1 MESKKKQVGWYRF
14 VQVTWPW
21 LLYLGSLILIAAVAV
36 SLMGCTTKR
45 AVVKEVPVVVE
56 KTRHDTIMQ
65 TRLKVDTCIIRDS
78 VVVTEQGTDRWHTR
92 YLLRYR
98 TDTVYKVRVDS
109 IPKITTIT
117 KEITRQVP
125 AQRKWWETAL
135 MVLGGACIGGIIML
149 LRKKVFSRF

>member
-1 MESKKKQVGWYRF
+1 MESEKKQVGWYRF

-21 LLYLGSLILIAAVAV
+21 LLYIGSLILIAAVAV

-125 AQRKWWETAL
+125 RQRKWWETAL
-135 MVLGGACIGGIIML
+135 MVLGGACIGGIIMW
-149 LRKKVFSRF
+149 LRK

>member
-21 LLYLGSLILIAAVAV
+21 LLYLGSLILIAAVVV

-45 AVVKEVPVVVE
+45 AVVKEVPVVVV
-56 KTRHDTIMQ
+56 KTHHDTIMQ
-65 TRLKVDTCIIRDS
+65 TRLRVDTCIMRDS

-98 TDTVYKVRVDS
+98 IDTVYKVRVDS

-125 AQRKWWETAL
+125 RQRKWWETAL
-135 MVLGGACIGGIIML
+135 MILGGACIGGIIML
-149 LRKKVFSRF
+149 LRK

>member
-1 MESKKKQVGWYRF
+1 MESKKKQVGWYKF

-65 TRLKVDTCIIRDS
+65 TRLMVDTCILSDS

-98 TDTVYKVRVDS
+98 IDTVYKVRVDS

-125 AQRKWWETAL
+125 AQKKWWETAL
-135 MVLGGACIGGIIML
+135 MVLGGACIGGIIMK
-149 LRKKVFSRF
+149 LRK

>member
-1 MESKKKQVGWYRF
+1 MESEKKQVGWYRF

-21 LLYLGSLILIAAVAV
+21 LLYIGSLILIAAVAV

-65 TRLKVDTCIIRDS
+65 TRLMVDTCILSDS

-125 AQRKWWETAL
+125 AQKKWWETAL
-135 MVLGGACIGGIIML
+135 MVLGGACIGGIIMW
-149 LRKKVFSRF
+149 LRK

>member
-14 VQVTWPW
+14 MQVTWPW

-65 TRLKVDTCIIRDS
+65 TRLMVDTCILSDS

-98 TDTVYKVRVDS
+98 IDTVYKVRVDS

-135 MVLGGACIGGIIML
+135 MILGGACLGGIIMW
-149 LRKKVFSRF
+149 LRK

>member
-21 LLYLGSLILIAAVAV
+21 LLYLGSVVLIVAIVAAL
-36 SLMGCTTKR
+36 SGCTTKKM
-45 AVVKEVPVVVE
+45 VVEKPVVVE
-56 KTRHDTIMQ
+56 KTHHDTIMQ
-65 TRLKVDTCIIRDS
+65 TRLMVDTCILSDS

-98 TDTVYKVRVDS
+98 IDTLYKVRVDS

-125 AQRKWWETAL
+125 RQRKWWETAL
-135 MVLGGACIGGIIML
+135 MILGGACLGGIIMK
-149 LRKKVFSRF
+149 LRK

>member
-1 MESKKKQVGWYRF
+1 MKRNVFYRF

-21 LLYLGSLILIAAVAV
+21 LLYLGSIVLIAAIVAAL
-36 SLMGCTTKR
+36 SGCTTPKK
-45 AVVKEVPVVVE
+45 VVVEKPVVVE

-65 TRLKVDTCIIRDS
+65 TRLKVDTCIMKDS

-98 TDTVYKVRVDS
+98 IDTVCKVRVDS

-117 KEITRQVP
+117 KEITKQVP
-125 AQRKWWETAL
+125 AKRKWWETAL
-135 MVLGGACIGGIIML
+135 MVMGGACVGGIIMW
-149 LRKKVFSRF
+149 LRK

>member
-1 MESKKKQVGWYRF
+1 MESEKKQIGWYRF

-21 LLYLGSLILIAAVAV
+21 LLYIGAVILIAAIVAAL
-36 SLMGCTTKR
+36 SGCTTPKK
-45 AVVKEVPVVVE
+45 VVVEKPVVVE

-65 TRLKVDTCIIRDS
+65 TRLKVDTCIMKDS

-98 TDTVYKVRVDS
+98 IDTVYKVRVDS

-117 KEITRQVP
+117 KEITKQVP
-125 AQRKWWETAL
+125 AKRKWWETAL
-135 MVLGGACIGGIIML
+135 MVLGGACVGGVIMW
-149 LRKKVFSRF
+149 LRK

>member
-1 MESKKKQVGWYRF
+1 MYMKRNVFYRF

-21 LLYLGSLILIAAVAV
+21 LLYLGSIVLIAAIVAAL
-36 SLMGCTTKR
+36 SGCTTPKK
-45 AVVKEVPVVVE
+45 VVVEKPVVVE

-65 TRLKVDTCIIRDS
+65 TRLRVDTCIMKDS
-78 VVVTEQGTDRWHTR
+78 VVVTQLGTDRWHTR

-98 TDTVYKVRVDS
+98 IDTVYKVRVDS

-135 MVLGGACIGGIIML
+135 MVLGGACLGGIIMK
-149 LRKKVFSRF
+149 LRK

>member
-1 MESKKKQVGWYRF
+1 MESEKKQVGWYRF

-21 LLYLGSLILIAAVAV
+21 LLYLGTVILVAAGVGT
-36 SLMGCTTKR
+36 LTGCTTTKKM
-45 AVVKEVPVVVE
+45 VVEKPVVVE
-56 KTRHDTIMQ
+56 KVHHDTLVQ
-65 TRLKVDTCIIRDS
+65 TRLRVDTCIMRDS
-78 VVVTEQGTDRWHTR
+78 VVVTELGTDRWHTR

-125 AQRKWWETAL
+125 TQRKWWETAL
-135 MVLGGACIGGIIML
+135 MILGGACVGGIIMK
-149 LRKKVFSRF
+149 LRK

>member
-1 MESKKKQVGWYRF
+1 MKRNVFYRF

-21 LLYLGSLILIAAVAV
+21 LLYLGSIVLIAAIVAAL
-36 SLMGCTTKR
+36 SGCTTPKK
-45 AVVKEVPVVVE
+45 VVVEKPVVVE

-65 TRLKVDTCIIRDS
+65 TRLRVDTCIMKDS
-78 VVVTEQGTDRWHTR
+78 VVVTQLGTDRWHTR

-98 TDTVYKVRVDS
+98 IDTVYKVRVDS

-135 MVLGGACIGGIIML
+135 MVLGGACLGGIIMK
-149 LRKKVFSRF
+149 LRK

>member
-21 LLYLGSLILIAAVAV
+21 LLYLGSVVLIVAIVAAL
-36 SLMGCTTKR
+36 SGCTTKKM
-45 AVVKEVPVVVE
+45 VVEKPVVVE
-56 KTRHDTIMQ
+56 KVHHDTIMQ
-65 TRLKVDTCIIRDS
+65 TRLRVDTCIMRDS

-98 TDTVYKVRVDS
+98 IDTVYKVRVDS

-125 AQRKWWETAL
+125 ARKKWWETAL
-135 MVLGGACIGGIIML
+135 MVLGGACLGGIIMW
-149 LRKKVFSRF
+149 LRK

>member
-1 MESKKKQVGWYRF
+1 MESKKKQIGWYRF

-21 LLYLGSLILIAAVAV
+21 LLYLGAVILIAAVV
-36 SLMGCTTKR
+36 GTLTGCTTKKM
-45 AVVKEVPVVVE
+45 VVEKPVVVE
-56 KTRHDTIMQ
+56 KVRHDTIMQ
-65 TRLKVDTCIIRDS
+65 TKLRVDTCIMRDS

-117 KEITRQVP
+117 KEITKQVP
-125 AQRKWWETAL
+125 AQRKWWKTAL
-135 MVLGGACIGGIIML
+135 MVLGGVWLGGVIML
-149 LRKKVFSRF
+149 LRK

>member
-1 MESKKKQVGWYRF
+1 MKRNVFYRF

-21 LLYLGSLILIAAVAV
+21 LLYLGSIVLIAANVAAL
-36 SLMGCTTKR
+36 SGCTTPKK
-45 AVVKEVPVVVE
+45 VVVEKPVVVE

-65 TRLKVDTCIIRDS
+65 TRLKVDTCIMKDS

-98 TDTVYKVRVDS
+98 IDTVCKVRVDS

-117 KEITRQVP
+117 KEITKQVP
-125 AQRKWWETAL
+125 AKRKWWETAL
-135 MVLGGACIGGIIML
+135 MVMGGACVGGIIMW
-149 LRKKVFSRF
+149 LRK

>member
-1 MESKKKQVGWYRF
+1 MESEKKQVGWYRF

-21 LLYLGSLILIAAVAV
+21 LLYLGSLILIAAVV
-36 SLMGCTTKR
+36 GSLCGCTTKR
-45 AVVKEVPVVVE
+45 MVVEEPVVVE

-65 TRLKVDTCIIRDS
+65 TRLRVDTCIMRDS

-98 TDTVYKVRVDS
+98 IDTVYKVRVDS
-109 IPKITTIT
+109 VPKITTIT

-125 AQRKWWETAL
+125 AQKKWWETAL
-135 MVLGGACIGGIIML
+135 MVLGGACLGGIIMK
-149 LRKKVFSRF
+149 LRK

>member
-1 MESKKKQVGWYRF
+1 MYMKRNVFYRF

-21 LLYLGSLILIAAVAV
+21 LLYLGSIVLIAAIVAAL
-36 SLMGCTTKR
+36 SGCTTPK
-45 AVVKEVPVVVE
+45 KVVVE

-65 TRLKVDTCIIRDS
+65 TRLRVDTCIMKDS
-78 VVVTEQGTDRWHTR
+78 VVVTQLGTDRWHTR

-98 TDTVYKVRVDS
+98 IDTVYKVRVDS

-135 MVLGGACIGGIIML
+135 MVLGGACLGGIIMK
-149 LRKKVFSRF
+149 LRK

>member
-1 MESKKKQVGWYRF
+1 MYMKRNVFYRF

-21 LLYLGSLILIAAVAV
+21 LLYLGSIVLIAAIVAAL
-36 SLMGCTTKR
+36 SGCTTPKK
-45 AVVKEVPVVVE
+45 VVVEKPVVVE

-65 TRLKVDTCIIRDS
+65 TRLKVDTCIMKDS

-98 TDTVYKVRVDS
+98 VDTVYKVRVDS

-125 AQRKWWETAL
+125 RQRKWWETAL
-135 MVLGGACIGGIIML
+135 MVMGGACVGGIIMK
-149 LRKKVFSRF
+149 LRK

>member
-1 MESKKKQVGWYRF
+1 MYMKRNVFYRF

-21 LLYLGSLILIAAVAV
+21 LLYLGSIVLIAAIVAAL
-36 SLMGCTTKR
+36 SGCTTTKKM
-45 AVVKEVPVVVE
+45 VVEKPVVVE
-56 KTRHDTIMQ
+56 KVRHDTIMQ
-65 TRLKVDTCIIRDS
+65 TRLKVDTCIMKDS

-98 TDTVYKVRVDS
+98 IDTVYKVRVDS

-125 AQRKWWETAL
+125 AQRKLWETAL
-135 MVLGGACIGGIIML
+135 MVMGGACLGGIIMW
-149 LRKKVFSRF
+149 LRK

>member
-65 TRLKVDTCIIRDS
+65 TRLMVDTCILSDS

-117 KEITRQVP
+117 KEITKQLP

-135 MVLGGACIGGIIML
+135 MVMGGVCLGGIIMW
-149 LRKKVFSRF
+149 LRK

>member
-1 MESKKKQVGWYRF
+1 MESKKKQVGWYKF

-36 SLMGCTTKR
+36 SLMGCTAKR

-65 TRLKVDTCIIRDS
+65 TRLMVDTCILSDS

-98 TDTVYKVRVDS
+98 IDTVYKVRVDS

-125 AQRKWWETAL
+125 AQKKWWETAL
-135 MVLGGACIGGIIML
+135 MVLGGACIGGIIMK
-149 LRKKVFSRF
+149 LRK

>member
-1 MESKKKQVGWYRF
+1 MYMKRNVFYRF

-21 LLYLGSLILIAAVAV
+21 LLYLGSIVLIAAIVAAL
-36 SLMGCTTKR
+36 SGCTTP
-45 AVVKEVPVVVE
+45 KEVVVEKPVVVE

-65 TRLKVDTCIIRDS
+65 TRLKVDTCIMKDS

-98 TDTVYKVRVDS
+98 IDTVYKVRVDS

-117 KEITRQVP
+117 KEITKQVP
-125 AQRKWWETAL
+125 AKRKWWETAL
-135 MVLGGACIGGIIML
+135 MVMGGACVGGIIMK
-149 LRKKVFSRF
+149 LRK

>member
-1 MESKKKQVGWYRF
+1 MESEKKQIGWYRF
-14 VQVTWPW
+14 IQVTWPW

-65 TRLKVDTCIIRDS
+65 TRLMVDTCILSDS

-98 TDTVYKVRVDS
+98 IDTVYKVRVDS

-149 LRKKVFSRF
+149 LRK

>member
-1 MESKKKQVGWYRF
+1 MYMKRNVFYRF

-21 LLYLGSLILIAAVAV
+21 LLYLGAVVLIAAIVAAL
-36 SLMGCTTKR
+36 SGCTTPKK
-45 AVVKEVPVVVE
+45 VVVEKPVVVE

-65 TRLKVDTCIIRDS
+65 TRLKVDTCIMKDS

-98 TDTVYKVRVDS
+98 IDTVYKVRVDS

-117 KEITRQVP
+117 KEITKQVP
-125 AQRKWWETAL
+125 AKRKWWETAL
-135 MVLGGACIGGIIML
+135 MVLGGACVGGVIMW
-149 LRKKVFSRF
+149 LRK

>member
-14 VQVTWPW
+14 MQVTWPW

-65 TRLKVDTCIIRDS
+65 TRLMVDTCVLSDS

-98 TDTVYKVRVDS
+98 IDTVYKVRVDS

-125 AQRKWWETAL
+125 TQRKWWETAL
-135 MVLGGACIGGIIML
+135 MVVGGACLGGIIMW
-149 LRKKVFSRF
+149 LRKKVFS

>member
-1 MESKKKQVGWYRF
+1 MESKKKQIGWYRF

-21 LLYLGSLILIAAVAV
+21 LLYLGTVILVAAVV
-36 SLMGCTTKR
+36 GTLTGCTTTKKM
-45 AVVKEVPVVVE
+45 VVEKPVVVE
-56 KTRHDTIMQ
+56 KVHHDTLVQ
-65 TRLKVDTCIIRDS
+65 TRLRVDTCIMKDS

-98 TDTVYKVRVDS
+98 IDTVYKVRVDS
-109 IPKITTIT
+109 IPNITTIT

-135 MVLGGACIGGIIML
+135 MVLGGVCLGGIIMW
-149 LRKKVFSRF
+149 LRK

>member
-1 MESKKKQVGWYRF
+1 MESEKKQVGWYRF

-21 LLYLGSLILIAAVAV
+21 LLYIGSLILIAAVAV

-65 TRLKVDTCIIRDS
+65 TRLMVDTCILSDS

-125 AQRKWWETAL
+125 RQRKWWETAL
-135 MVLGGACIGGIIML
+135 MVLGGACIGGIIMW
-149 LRKKVFSRF
+149 LRK

>member
-1 MESKKKQVGWYRF
+1 MESKKKQVGWYKF

-21 LLYLGSLILIAAVAV
+21 LLYLGAVVLIAAIVGT
-36 SLMGCTTKR
+36 LTGCTTTK
-45 AVVKEVPVVVE
+45 KMVVE
-56 KTRHDTIMQ
+56 KVHHDTIMQ
-65 TRLKVDTCIIRDS
+65 TKLRVDTCIMKDS

-125 AQRKWWETAL
+125 TQRKWWETAL
-135 MVLGGACIGGIIML
+135 MILGGACIGGIIMF
-149 LRKKVFSRF
+149 LRK